1 MKVLCW
7 IQKRISDGKGDL
19 SKYCMTKKNLR
30 KKIKKLDNKTK
41 VSIFNTMISSVFLYN
56 SEI

>member
-19 SKYCMTKKNLR
+19 SKYCETKKPTQED
-30 KKIKKLDNKTK
+30 KKLDNKIK
-41 VSIFNTMISSVFLYN
+41 VSIFNTMISRVLLYN

>member
-19 SKYCMTKKNLR
+19 SKYRETKKPTPEDT
-30 KKIKKLDNKTK
+30 KLDNKTK